1 MTINHNEKT
10 AIARLAAVAT
20 VTDLRGQG
28 APTIHSVSISQ
39 HTQAFGYVQYGR
51 IARCELLKTTSELE
65 QDLLMS
71 VAGHVAEMYGTAG
84 SGSTSAV
91 RDLEKARR
99 IAEDLADRQNIDWRA
114 SDADLPQRL
123 VASAMQRAEDIIT
136 QNADIIE
143 AMIGELM
150 TFGSVEMPRLRE
162 IAA

>member
-1 MTINHNEKT
+1 MTINHAEKT

-20 VTDLRGQG
+20 IIDLRGQG

-39 HTQAFGYVQYGR
+39 HTQGFGYVQYGR
-51 IARCELLKTTSELE
+51 IARCDLLKTTPELE
-65 QDLLMS
+65 QELLMS
-71 VAGHVAEMYGTAG
+71 VAGHVAEMQAT
-84 SGSTSAV
+84 GSTSAV
-91 RDLEKARR
+91 RELEKARR

-150 TFGSVEMPRLRE
+150 VSGSLKMPRLRE
-162 IAA
+162 ICN